1 MKTLTRWFMLVALV
15 ATMVGCRDWFPPTDP
30 KDPDPPAHDLTGT
43 RWCLTL
49 IASPNAAPIR
59 IDPAL
64 GMYAE
69 FAVDGNV
76 SGFGGCNGFGGV
88 YRTSGKMLSI
98 ADLVGTEM
106 WCDDKSRYEGLFT
119 QALLAST
126 SYMIDGSTLTIY
138 YGGRDGQNAGGSL
151 QFNACA
157 KQDPP
162 LAQLHLSGTKWCFT
176 GWADGTTG
184 AADMWVEFTNLS
196 ARPTGEAGGVR
207 GFGGCNT
214 FNADYMAGQLT
225 AEGASAD
232 LSITNLVSTKIAC
245 NTIGST
251 ESRFFAALLAAKS
264 CSITNGQLTVVYTL
278 PAGTIG
284 KMIFKSCSNPGDP
297 TDPTDPST
305 GVVYGRLGEKM
316 DIPYNGTAVIGS
328 EGIKMHFSNITD
340 NRCPVGVQ
348 CIVAGNAAVTLDAGV
363 STMNAV
369 WKLVLNQPDMPHD
382 GMFGQYKVELL
393 GVNPYPDANRPQ
405 IPIKEYV
412 ATVIVTRL

>member
-30 KDPDPPAHDLTGT
+30 KNPDPPAHELTGT

-49 IASPNAAPIR
+49 IASPNAAPIKV
-59 IDPAL
+59 DPAL

-69 FAVDGNV
+69 FAADGNV

-88 YRTSGKMLSI
+88 YRTSGKTLSI
-98 ADLVGTEM
+98 ADLISTEM
-106 WCDDKSRYEGLFT
+106 WCNDKSRYEGLFT

-138 YGGRDGQNAGGSL
+138 YSGRDGQNAGGSL
-151 QFNACA
+151 QFYACA

-162 LAQLHLSGTKWCFT
+162 TPVAPHLSGTKWCFSS
-176 GWADGTTG
+176 WADGTTG
-184 AADMWVEFTNLS
+184 GTDMWVEFANLS

-214 FNADYMAGQLT
+214 FNADYIAGQLT
-225 AEGASAD
+225 GEGATAD
-232 LSITNLVSTKIAC
+232 LSISNLVATKIAC

-251 ESRFFAALLAAKS
+251 ESRFFAALAGAKS
-264 CSITNGQLTVVYTL
+264 YSITNGQLTVTYSL
-278 PAGTIG
+278 SNGTAG
-284 KMIFKSCSNPGDP
+284 KMLFKACSGTGDP
-297 TDPTDPST
+297 TDPGT
-305 GVVYGRLGEKM
+305 GIVYGKLGQKM
-316 DIPYNGTAVIGS
+316 DIPYDGTAVIES
-328 EGIKMHFSNITD
+328 EGIKLHFSHISD

-348 CIVAGNAAVTLDAGV
+348 CIVAGTAQVTFDASV
-363 STMNAV
+363 STLNAV
-369 WKLVLNQPDMPHD
+369 WQLVLKQPDMPHE
-382 GMFGQYKVELL
+382 GMFGQYKLELL
-393 GVNPYPDANRPQ
+393 GVNPYPDAGRPQ
-405 IPIKEYV
+405 IPTKEYV